1 MLTDHRCTKY
11 TDCSSCSFYQRDIFK
26 YRLYPKGYVIP
37 QTRCMQNMVF
47 FLVKGEI
54 WLNSEEHPDTTF
66 RGGQFVLQPIGSK
79 VECKVLDYT
88 ECIIYLFERPQNICD
103 NRFNKGISIVENERQ
118 QPIVMNCYY
127 PIKELAAFYAPI
139 YRYSHSFQYFVM
151 QNYQKAKDVE
161 TFAQLGGYSVPT
173 FRRIFKDT
181 FGEPAYQW
189 MLKRKCQDI
198 HNDLIMTELSISEIC
213 YKYGFESLSN
223 FSHFCRANFGQSPRS
238 VRSLKDENT

>member
-103 NRFNKGISIVENERQ
+103 KVQ
-118 QPIVMNCYY
+118 VQVPIAPLDGPLQYGAVTHG
-127 PIKELAAFYAPI
+127 AAQ
-139 YRYSHSFQYFVM
+139 HFQRV
-151 QNYQKAKDVE
+151 
-161 TFAQLGGYSVPT
+161 
-173 FRRIFKDT
+173 
-181 FGEPAYQW
+181 
-189 MLKRKCQDI
+189 
-198 HNDLIMTELSISEIC
+198 
-213 YKYGFESLSN
+213 
-223 FSHFCRANFGQSPRS
+223 
-238 VRSLKDENT
+238 

>member
-79 VECKVLDYT
+79 VECKAL
-88 ECIIYLFERPQNICD
+88 EPIHSRNIIKMQIIDNQILFE
-103 NRFNKGISIVENERQ
+103 V
-118 QPIVMNCYY
+118 
-127 PIKELAAFYAPI
+127 
-139 YRYSHSFQYFVM
+139 HSKSKSF
-151 QNYQKAKDVE
+151 
-161 TFAQLGGYSVPT
+161 
-173 FRRIFKDT
+173 
-181 FGEPAYQW
+181 
-189 MLKRKCQDI
+189 
-198 HNDLIMTELSISEIC
+198 
-213 YKYGFESLSN
+213 
-223 FSHFCRANFGQSPRS
+223 
-238 VRSLKDENT
+238 

>member
-88 ECIIYLFERPQNICD
+88 ECIIYLFGRPQNICV
-103 NRFNKGISIVENERQ
+103 NRFQQRHLHRGERT
-118 QPIVMNCYY
+118 P
-127 PIKELAAFYAPI
+127 AAHRNDDGPA
-139 YRYSHSFQYFVM
+139 
-151 QNYQKAKDVE
+151 
-161 TFAQLGGYSVPT
+161 
-173 FRRIFKDT
+173 DT
-181 FGEPAYQW
+181 TLHRGHEALPQ
-189 MLKRKCQDI
+189 R
-198 HNDLIMTELSISEIC
+198 
-213 YKYGFESLSN
+213 
-223 FSHFCRANFGQSPRS
+223 
-238 VRSLKDENT
+238 

>member
-88 ECIIYLFERPQNICD
+88 ECIIYLFERPQ
-103 NRFNKGISIVENERQ
+103 KHMRQ
-118 QPIVMNCYY
+118 
-127 PIKELAAFYAPI
+127 
-139 YRYSHSFQYFVM
+139 SFQ
-151 QNYQKAKDVE
+151 QRHLHRGERTPAAHRNDDGPA
-161 TFAQLGGYSVPT
+161 
-173 FRRIFKDT
+173 DT
-181 FGEPAYQW
+181 TLHRGHEALPQ
-189 MLKRKCQDI
+189 R
-198 HNDLIMTELSISEIC
+198 
-213 YKYGFESLSN
+213 
-223 FSHFCRANFGQSPRS
+223 
-238 VRSLKDENT
+238 

>member
-37 QTRCMQNMVF
+37 QTRCTQNMVF

-88 ECIIYLFERPQNICD
+88 ECIIYLFERPQNIM
-103 NRFNKGISIVENERQ
+103 RQ
-118 QPIVMNCYY
+118 
-127 PIKELAAFYAPI
+127 
-139 YRYSHSFQYFVM
+139 SFQ
-151 QNYQKAKDVE
+151 QRHLHRGERTPAAHRNDDGPA
-161 TFAQLGGYSVPT
+161 
-173 FRRIFKDT
+173 DT
-181 FGEPAYQW
+181 TLHRGHEALPQ
-189 MLKRKCQDI
+189 R
-198 HNDLIMTELSISEIC
+198 
-213 YKYGFESLSN
+213 
-223 FSHFCRANFGQSPRS
+223 
-238 VRSLKDENT
+238 

>member
-79 VECKVLDYT
+79 VECKGTRLHRMYH
-88 ECIIYLFERPQNICD
+88 LSLRASA
-103 NRFNKGISIVENERQ
+103 KHMRQ
-118 QPIVMNCYY
+118 
-127 PIKELAAFYAPI
+127 
-139 YRYSHSFQYFVM
+139 SFQ
-151 QNYQKAKDVE
+151 QRHLHRGERTPAAHRNDDGPA
-161 TFAQLGGYSVPT
+161 
-173 FRRIFKDT
+173 DT
-181 FGEPAYQW
+181 TLHRGHEALPQ
-189 MLKRKCQDI
+189 R
-198 HNDLIMTELSISEIC
+198 
-213 YKYGFESLSN
+213 
-223 FSHFCRANFGQSPRS
+223 
-238 VRSLKDENT
+238 

>member
-79 VECKVLDYT
+79 VECKESVQADGT
-88 ECIIYLFERPQNICD
+88 YLVKQS
-103 NRFNKGISIVENERQ
+103 G
-118 QPIVMNCYY
+118 
-127 PIKELAAFYAPI
+127 
-139 YRYSHSFQYFVM
+139 
-151 QNYQKAKDVE
+151 
-161 TFAQLGGYSVPT
+161 
-173 FRRIFKDT
+173 
-181 FGEPAYQW
+181 
-189 MLKRKCQDI
+189 
-198 HNDLIMTELSISEIC
+198 
-213 YKYGFESLSN
+213 KY
-223 FSHFCRANFGQSPRS
+223 
-238 VRSLKDENT
+238 

>member
-118 QPIVMNCYY
+118 QPIVMTMIP
-127 PIKELAAFYAPI
+127 PI
-139 YRYSHSFQYFVM
+139 
-151 QNYQKAKDVE
+151 
-161 TFAQLGGYSVPT
+161 QLFIEGM
-173 FRRIFKDT
+173 K
-181 FGEPAYQW
+181 Q
-189 MLKRKCQDI
+189 CQDI

-238 VRSLKDENT
+238 IRSLKDENT

>member
-79 VECKVLDYT
+79 VECKVLDLHRMYH
-88 ECIIYLFERPQNICD
+88 LSLRASA
-103 NRFNKGISIVENERQ
+103 KHMRQ
-118 QPIVMNCYY
+118 P
-127 PIKELAAFYAPI
+127 
-139 YRYSHSFQYFVM
+139 FQ
-151 QNYQKAKDVE
+151 
-161 TFAQLGGYSVPT
+161 
-173 FRRIFKDT
+173 
-181 FGEPAYQW
+181 
-189 MLKRKCQDI
+189 
-198 HNDLIMTELSISEIC
+198 
-213 YKYGFESLSN
+213 
-223 FSHFCRANFGQSPRS
+223 
-238 VRSLKDENT
+238 

>member
-79 VECKVLDYT
+79 VECMLFTAVIWHRVKNYT
-88 ECIIYLFERPQNICD
+88 LTWVCASFLLAWLLAFQN
-103 NRFNKGISIVENERQ
+103 GS
-118 QPIVMNCYY
+118 
-127 PIKELAAFYAPI
+127 AP
-139 YRYSHSFQYFVM
+139 
-151 QNYQKAKDVE
+151 
-161 TFAQLGGYSVPT
+161 
-173 FRRIFKDT
+173 
-181 FGEPAYQW
+181 W
-189 MLKRKCQDI
+189 
-198 HNDLIMTELSISEIC
+198 
-213 YKYGFESLSN
+213 
-223 FSHFCRANFGQSPRS
+223 
-238 VRSLKDENT
+238 

>member
-11 TDCSSCSFYQRDIFK
+11 TDCSSCGFYQRDIFK

-88 ECIIYLFERPQNICD
+88 ECIIYLFERPQHM
-103 NRFNKGISIVENERQ
+103 RQ
-118 QPIVMNCYY
+118 
-127 PIKELAAFYAPI
+127 
-139 YRYSHSFQYFVM
+139 SFQ
-151 QNYQKAKDVE
+151 QRHLHRGERTPAAHRNDDGPADTTLHRGHE
-161 TFAQLGGYSVPT
+161 TLPQ
-173 FRRIFKDT
+173 R
-181 FGEPAYQW
+181 
-189 MLKRKCQDI
+189 
-198 HNDLIMTELSISEIC
+198 
-213 YKYGFESLSN
+213 
-223 FSHFCRANFGQSPRS
+223 
-238 VRSLKDENT
+238 

>member
-79 VECKVLDYT
+79 VECQGTRLHRMYHLSLRASAKHM
-88 ECIIYLFERPQNICD
+88 
-103 NRFNKGISIVENERQ
+103 RQ
-118 QPIVMNCYY
+118 
-127 PIKELAAFYAPI
+127 
-139 YRYSHSFQYFVM
+139 SFQ
-151 QNYQKAKDVE
+151 QRHLHRGERTPAAHRNDDGPA
-161 TFAQLGGYSVPT
+161 
-173 FRRIFKDT
+173 DT
-181 FGEPAYQW
+181 TLHRGHEALPQ
-189 MLKRKCQDI
+189 R
-198 HNDLIMTELSISEIC
+198 
-213 YKYGFESLSN
+213 
-223 FSHFCRANFGQSPRS
+223 
-238 VRSLKDENT
+238 

>member
-79 VECKVLDYT
+79 VECKHRMYHLS
-88 ECIIYLFERPQNICD
+88 LRASA
-103 NRFNKGISIVENERQ
+103 KHMRQ
-118 QPIVMNCYY
+118 
-127 PIKELAAFYAPI
+127 
-139 YRYSHSFQYFVM
+139 SFQ
-151 QNYQKAKDVE
+151 QRHLHRGERTPAAHRNDDGPA
-161 TFAQLGGYSVPT
+161 
-173 FRRIFKDT
+173 DT
-181 FGEPAYQW
+181 TLHRGHEALPQ
-189 MLKRKCQDI
+189 R
-198 HNDLIMTELSISEIC
+198 
-213 YKYGFESLSN
+213 
-223 FSHFCRANFGQSPRS
+223 
-238 VRSLKDENT
+238 

>member
-79 VECKVLDYT
+79 VEQGTRLHRMYHLSLRASAKHM
-88 ECIIYLFERPQNICD
+88 
-103 NRFNKGISIVENERQ
+103 RQ
-118 QPIVMNCYY
+118 
-127 PIKELAAFYAPI
+127 
-139 YRYSHSFQYFVM
+139 SFQ
-151 QNYQKAKDVE
+151 QRHLHRGERTPAAHRNDDGPA
-161 TFAQLGGYSVPT
+161 
-173 FRRIFKDT
+173 DT
-181 FGEPAYQW
+181 TLHRGHEALPQ
-189 MLKRKCQDI
+189 R
-198 HNDLIMTELSISEIC
+198 
-213 YKYGFESLSN
+213 
-223 FSHFCRANFGQSPRS
+223 
-238 VRSLKDENT
+238 

>member
-79 VECKVLDYT
+79 VECKVLRLHRMYH
-88 ECIIYLFERPQNICD
+88 LSLRASA
-103 NRFNKGISIVENERQ
+103 KHMRQ
-118 QPIVMNCYY
+118 
-127 PIKELAAFYAPI
+127 
-139 YRYSHSFQYFVM
+139 SFQ
-151 QNYQKAKDVE
+151 QRHLHRGERTPAAHRNDDGPA
-161 TFAQLGGYSVPT
+161 
-173 FRRIFKDT
+173 DT
-181 FGEPAYQW
+181 TLHRGHEALPQ
-189 MLKRKCQDI
+189 R
-198 HNDLIMTELSISEIC
+198 
-213 YKYGFESLSN
+213 
-223 FSHFCRANFGQSPRS
+223 
-238 VRSLKDENT
+238 

>member
-88 ECIIYLFERPQNICD
+88 ECIIYLLSLRASA
-103 NRFNKGISIVENERQ
+103 KHMRQ
-118 QPIVMNCYY
+118 
-127 PIKELAAFYAPI
+127 
-139 YRYSHSFQYFVM
+139 SFQ
-151 QNYQKAKDVE
+151 QRHLHRGERTPAAHRNDDGPA
-161 TFAQLGGYSVPT
+161 
-173 FRRIFKDT
+173 DT
-181 FGEPAYQW
+181 TLHRGHEALPQ
-189 MLKRKCQDI
+189 R
-198 HNDLIMTELSISEIC
+198 
-213 YKYGFESLSN
+213 
-223 FSHFCRANFGQSPRS
+223 
-238 VRSLKDENT
+238 

>member
-79 VECKVLDYT
+79 VECKRLHRMYH
-88 ECIIYLFERPQNICD
+88 LSLRASA
-103 NRFNKGISIVENERQ
+103 KHMRQ
-118 QPIVMNCYY
+118 
-127 PIKELAAFYAPI
+127 
-139 YRYSHSFQYFVM
+139 SFQ
-151 QNYQKAKDVE
+151 QRHLHRGERTPAAHRNDDGPA
-161 TFAQLGGYSVPT
+161 
-173 FRRIFKDT
+173 DT
-181 FGEPAYQW
+181 TLHRGHEALPQ
-189 MLKRKCQDI
+189 R
-198 HNDLIMTELSISEIC
+198 
-213 YKYGFESLSN
+213 
-223 FSHFCRANFGQSPRS
+223 
-238 VRSLKDENT
+238 

>member
-88 ECIIYLFERPQNICD
+88 ECIIYLFERPQTYAT
-103 NRFNKGISIVENERQ
+103 IV
-118 QPIVMNCYY
+118 
-127 PIKELAAFYAPI
+127 
-139 YRYSHSFQYFVM
+139 ST
-151 QNYQKAKDVE
+151 KA
-161 TFAQLGGYSVPT
+161 
-173 FRRIFKDT
+173 
-181 FGEPAYQW
+181 
-189 MLKRKCQDI
+189 
-198 HNDLIMTELSISEIC
+198 
-213 YKYGFESLSN
+213 
-223 FSHFCRANFGQSPRS
+223 SPSWRTNAS
-238 VRSLKDENT
+238 SPS